1 MKIPLDVLLWTCN
14 SSKHLHGTLEHE
26 CAPLYMLLSSIWV
39 YILLLIET
47 EWWNC
52 LWSWMVWLS
61 KVWKERSVCIPEL
74 WKCPWSWSMVLSG
87 VLKDGIVCGSE
98 RLNCPLFPKYVTV
111 HGAERGEYCVPE
123 LWFCWSEDGTVPGSE
138 LWNWPW
144 FQTMEITI
152 VLKGGSVHSSDR
164 LIDLNCPLFPKYA
177 IVKFPW
183 RIVTVHGSER
193 ERRPP
198 PRSMLLPLG
207 SKGWNCPWSWKMKLA
222 MVLKYWTV
230 HGSKW
235 CNCPFPW
242 RL

>member
-26 CAPLYMLLSSIWV
+26 CAWIFCTPLYMLLSSIWV

-61 KVWKERSVCIPEL
+61 KVRKERSVCIPEL

-111 HGAERGEYCVPE
+111 HA
-123 LWFCWSEDGTVPGSE
+123 F
-138 LWNWPW
+138 
-144 FQTMEITI
+144 
-152 VLKGGSVHSSDR
+152 LKDC
-164 LIDLNCPLFPKYA
+164 NCPWCWKRRVLCTW
-177 IVKFPW
+177 IMVLLIW
-183 RIVTVHGSER
+183 R
-193 ERRPP
+193 
-198 PRSMLLPLG
+198 
-207 SKGWNCPWSWKMKLA
+207 WNCPWFWIMELA
-222 MVLKYWTV
+222 MVPNDGDHHSPERWKR
-230 HGSKW
+230 
-235 CNCPFPW
+235 P
-242 RL
+242 